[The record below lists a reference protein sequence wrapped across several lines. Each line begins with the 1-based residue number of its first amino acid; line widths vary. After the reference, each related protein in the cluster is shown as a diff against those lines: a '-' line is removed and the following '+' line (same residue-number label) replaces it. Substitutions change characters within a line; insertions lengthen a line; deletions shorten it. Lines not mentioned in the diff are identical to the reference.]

1 MAGKDAIIESIRAI
15 GEVEKMRENADFIL
29 LSVDAPQDLR
39 YQRAIARKSAK
50 DAISWEKFQEQE
62 ALEAANQ
69 DPTQQNVSACQALAD
84 VYLINDGGVEQ
95 LWKQI
100 EDKVIGL

>member
-1 MAGKDAIIESIRAI
+1 MSGKDAIIESIRAI

-62 ALEAANQ
+62 ALEAANH

-95 LWKQI
+95 LWMQI